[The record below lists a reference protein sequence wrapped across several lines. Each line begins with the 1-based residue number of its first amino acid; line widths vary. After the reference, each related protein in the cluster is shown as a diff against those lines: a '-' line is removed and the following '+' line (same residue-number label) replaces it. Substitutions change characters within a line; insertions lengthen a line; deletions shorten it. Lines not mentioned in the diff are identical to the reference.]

1 MLGSV
6 LAIVLVTAPAARAQY
21 QETITVARILL
32 DVRVTDAKGNPILDL
47 EPEDFDVKLGGKS
60 AEVESVTWVDEM
72 IRDRVDESSSLRVDE
87 EKPSA
92 ALDDS
97 KTRRLEDSTGRL
109 IVVFIQTDFGRNN
122 ARVVGQM
129 HFEHFAEEMMDAL
142 QPDDRVAVFSFDS
155 HLKFRLD
162 FTSNKSAVQAA
173 MRESMLVNDPPWP
186 RLVPNPALASRLN
199 AKEMR
204 DAPDSETALILV
216 GNALRPIPGPKTM
229 LLLGWGL
236 GRRAGSVVEMTP
248 KWTIARH
255 VLDAARVSIFAL
267 DTTLADYHDLEIGL
281 GQAAKETGG
290 FYAKT
295 HEFPQLA
302 IDRLQRTLTGHYE
315 LELRRPAELKPGTH
329 ALDVRVKRRAAIVLA
344 PSSWMDR

>member
-1 MLGSV
+1 MRLMLLIV
-6 LAIVLVTAPAARAQY
+6 LAAASTAMAQY
-21 QETITVARILL
+21 QETITVSRILL

-47 EPEDFDVKLGGKS
+47 KPEDFDVKLGGKS
-60 AEVESVTWVDEM
+60 AEVESATWVDEV
-72 IRDRVDESSSLRVDE
+72 IRDE
-87 EKPSA
+87 EDAPPSGEVVVGKSQDA
-92 ALDDS
+92 ALP
-97 KTRRLEDSTGRL
+97 GRL

-315 LELRRPAELKPGTH
+315 LELRRPADLKPGTH

-344 PSSWMDR
+344 PTSWMDRP

>member
-1 MLGSV
+1 MRLTLASMLAVV
-6 LAIVLVTAPAARAQY
+6 LMTAPAVRAQY

-47 EPEDFDVKLGGKS
+47 KREDFDVKLGGKS
-60 AEVESVTWVDEM
+60 TEVESVTWVDEV
-72 IRDRVDESSSLRVDE
+72 IRDQADE
-87 EKPSA
+87 EKPPA

-97 KTRRLEDSTGRL
+97 SPAPGRL
-109 IVVFIQTDFGRNN
+109 IVVFIQTDFARNN

-162 FTSNKSAVQAA
+162 FTSNKSEVQAA

-216 GNALRPIPGPKTM
+216 GNALRPIEGPKTM

-267 DTTLADYHDLEIGL
+267 DTTVADYHDLELGL

-329 ALDVRVKRRAAIVLA
+329 ALDIRVKRRGAIVLA